1 MQLETLVDPST
12 TAVLCMEMQRGIV
25 GDLSLLPAMAEEI
38 RGSGMPARL
47 AGLMKN
53 ARAAG
58 VPVVFCNAQYRAD
71 KKGTVINCPLKARL
85 ARNPNHMLEGTPSIE
100 VIPELGQ
107 QPQDVVSSRYHGM
120 SAFTGTS
127 LDAMLRS
134 LGIRTIIATGVSV
147 NLGIFGMCIEAV
159 GLGYY
164 AVIPRDCTSGTPK
177 EHVESMFRNS
187 LSLIATVTSSE
198 EIAAV
203 WQPAGQR
210 RVT

>member
-71 KKGTVINCPLKARL
+71 KKGKECPARL
-85 ARNPNHMLEGTPSIE
+85 HSIS
-100 VIPELGQ
+100 PR
-107 QPQDVVSSRYHGM
+107 QPGR
-120 SAFTGTS
+120 
-127 LDAMLRS
+127 
-134 LGIRTIIATGVSV
+134 
-147 NLGIFGMCIEAV
+147 
-159 GLGYY
+159 
-164 AVIPRDCTSGTPK
+164 
-177 EHVESMFRNS
+177 
-187 LSLIATVTSSE
+187 
-198 EIAAV
+198 
-203 WQPAGQR
+203 PA
-210 RVT
+210 